1 MSNLKI
7 IDFIKKNKDWEK
19 IISEKP
25 FCIKISRSNAFVNEK
40 GKPVAKNL
48 IMFKYDQIDSDFK
61 EEIVRECRGL
71 ILDENTLEAVC
82 IPFFKFG
89 NYGESYVPDI
99 DWNTARVTEK
109 LDGSLIKI
117 VRLGDDLLIS
127 TNGKIDAFYAKIQN
141 QIACDAKSYGDLV
154 LNAINRKMN
163 LSEFMKIIVPGIT
176 YMFEL
181 TSPFNRVVVQWK
193 DTELHFIGARD
204 NVTLQEFFFDDNRFS
219 NIYDIF
225 KHPKI
230 FNLRTLDECISASK
244 KLGLNDE
251 GYVVVDKNFNRVK
264 IKSPTYVSL
273 HHMRDNGNMS
283 YERGVEIV
291 RNNEIAEVVSYFPE
305 FKEHLEK
312 IKCDYDDLI
321 SSLEDSWNEFLKN
334 DFNSRKES
342 AIFIQKNF
350 KVPSVGFCLL
360 DKKISSIKEWA
371 YSLPAEKI
379 CGILKYN

>member
-204 NVTLQEFFFDDNRFS
+204 NVTLQEFFFDLLINLLFS
-219 NIYDIF
+219 M
-225 KHPKI
+225 
-230 FNLRTLDECISASK
+230 
-244 KLGLNDE
+244 
-251 GYVVVDKNFNRVK
+251 
-264 IKSPTYVSL
+264 L
-273 HHMRDNGNMS
+273 HHN
-283 YERGVEIV
+283 
-291 RNNEIAEVVSYFPE
+291 
-305 FKEHLEK
+305 H
-312 IKCDYDDLI
+312 
-321 SSLEDSWNEFLKN
+321 
-334 DFNSRKES
+334 
-342 AIFIQKNF
+342 Q
-350 KVPSVGFCLL
+350 LL
-360 DKKISSIKEWA
+360 
-371 YSLPAEKI
+371 LFHR
-379 CGILKYN
+379 